1 MWKRRKQEDEPIL
14 ETKPEPATL
23 SPQPAPPSRPPA
35 PAPKAESAIGKSVVI
50 RGDICSKEDLH
61 LDGKAQG
68 TIDMPGNRLTVG
80 VNGKVEASIK
90 AREVIV
96 AGAVMGNVEAG
107 DKIIIRKDAQLEG
120 DLKSASI
127 SIEDGAYFKGSID
140 IIRPA
145 PVKAAPPTQKPSAPP
160 SPGGQGN
167 VRSAGG
173 VTTSSSPGSE
183 KK

>member
-14 ETKPEPATL
+14 ETTPEPAPL
-23 SPQPAPPSRPPA
+23 SFQPGPSSRPPA
-35 PAPKAESAIGKSVVI
+35 SATKTESAIGKSVVI
-50 RGDICSKEDLH
+50 RGDIYSKEDLL

-68 TIDMPGNRLTVG
+68 TIDMPGNRLTIG
-80 VNGKVEASIK
+80 ANGKVEASIK
-90 AREVIV
+90 AREVVV
-96 AGAVMGNVEAG
+96 AGAVIGNVEAG

-145 PVKAAPPTQKPSAPP
+145 PVKAAPAQNPSAPP
-160 SPGGQGN
+160 STGVLGN
-167 VRSAGG
+167 VKSAGAA
-173 VTTSSSPGSE
+173 TTGTPPGSE